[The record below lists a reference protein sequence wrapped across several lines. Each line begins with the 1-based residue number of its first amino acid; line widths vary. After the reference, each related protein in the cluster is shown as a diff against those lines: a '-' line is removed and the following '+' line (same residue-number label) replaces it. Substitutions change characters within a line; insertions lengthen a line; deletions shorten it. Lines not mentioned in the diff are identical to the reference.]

1 MSMQTRL
8 KRLAKGL
15 RRVPP
20 DQCTGG
26 TTLIVGPGDRVP
38 DNAARCPMCGEPH
51 VLVIE
56 EVIVSSR
63 EEWLEVMKREAD
75 GRTAAQEE

>member
-20 DQCTGG
+20 EQCTFG
-26 TTLIVGPGDRVP
+26 TAVIVGPGDRMP
-38 DNAARCPMCGEPH
+38 DSRCPMCGEPH
-51 VLVIE
+51 VMVIE

-63 EEWLEVMKREAD
+63 DEWLEVK
-75 GRTAAQEE
+75 